1 MESNPRPVA
10 NLIAL
15 MDPLDSITD
24 SATPWAALSNDTTTV
39 ALTDKHLTGTKA
51 ISFAKVNG
59 AANTIFGCIAKTI
72 PAISLGD
79 TKDQTVPGPRDM
91 IRVAFYLSS
100 ITDVAYAF
108 VRLGT
113 DVDNYNEWRIADSA
127 ITAAEWKGAD
137 IPISS
142 ANYSGITG
150 TGWNPKAITYIAVGV
165 AFDAETNTLSGIVFD
180 HLAFSQSL
188 RTDSAEAAQ
197 VSVVATVT
205 AANLVP
211 VTVTLSLDTSIY
223 ASGDLLADTQEIAAA
238 LLDSGGTAKLVAM
251 RVADEDAQ
259 GAAFDVYLTS
269 VVTSFGT
276 ENSAPNISDANLR
289 NVQHVIP
296 VDTGDYRTVSGTKFA
311 DFSELD
317 LPVVAV
323 ATSMYVA
330 VVNGTGTPTYTA
342 SGVRITF
349 WFAQ

>member
-1 MESNPRPVA
+1 M
-10 NLIAL
+10 
-15 MDPLDSITD
+15 
-24 SATPWAALSNDTTTV
+24 
-39 ALTDKHLTGTKA
+39 
-51 ISFAKVNG
+51 
-59 AANTIFGCIAKTI
+59 
-72 PAISLGD
+72 
-79 TKDQTVPGPRDM
+79 
-91 IRVAFYLSS
+91 
-100 ITDVAYAF
+100 
-108 VRLGT
+108 
-113 DVDNYNEWRIADSA
+113 
-127 ITAAEWKGAD
+127 
-137 IPISS
+137 
-142 ANYSGITG
+142 
-150 TGWNPKAITYIAVGV
+150 
-165 AFDAETNTLSGIVFD
+165 FD

-323 ATSMYVA
+323 STSMYVA